1 MKLRFLL
8 LPSILLF
15 SGATSIAQTQYS
27 YELNSQLNNTQSRPV
42 LVGGT
47 TSGEIR
53 GVSGSGALNDDG
65 LLRLSAGGGTNV
77 INKSY
82 IELSGYMQ
90 NTASDRYRNI
100 IFGTSGVERMR
111 INATGGVSIGTTN
124 ATGYMLA
131 VNGNAIFQNVVVKK
145 AGAWPDYVFKPDYQ
159 LPSLYEVE
167 QYIKAHG
174 HLEGIPSAETVE
186 QENINL
192 GSMQAQLL
200 KKLEEVTL
208 YLIELKKENDALKQE
223 VEKLKAK

>member
-1 MKLRFLL
+1 MKFRFLL
-8 LPSILLF
+8 LASLPLLL
-15 SGATSIAQTQYS
+15 SAAGMAQTQYS

-42 LVGGT
+42 IAPGT
-47 TSGEIR
+47 ISGEIR
-53 GVSGSGALNDDG
+53 GISGAGAWADDG

-77 INKSY
+77 ISKSY

-90 NTASDRYRNI
+90 NTASDRFRNI

-124 ATGYMLA
+124 AAGYMLA

-145 AGAWPDYVFKPDYQ
+145 AGAWPDYVFNPDYQ

-174 HLEGIPSAETVE
+174 HLDGIPSAETVE

-192 GSMQAQLL
+192 GSMHAQLL